1 MAFVHVLNM
10 VLTTADFTDSLS
22 TISNVSQAAGDCL
35 TVRTLLMTHFNRSK
49 TKPYVKTI
57 AILWLNWLLCWEYVL
72 VRWFKRNII
81 QCAPAT
87 REVSLERPVACNSF
101 NPRRTRRLAV
111 SIVLSVIGRRPVIV
125 SPLYANN
132 RCSKNVA
139 RVSLLLGVACLVA
152 LRVAILAESLCT
164 GAPRGTAPIPVTESL
179 ASTDFPFGGCRHP
192 TRLRNADLY

>member
-1 MAFVHVLNM
+1 M
-10 VLTTADFTDSLS
+10 
-22 TISNVSQAAGDCL
+22 
-35 TVRTLLMTHFNRSK
+35 
-49 TKPYVKTI
+49 
-57 AILWLNWLLCWEYVL
+57 
-72 VRWFKRNII
+72 
-81 QCAPAT
+81 
-87 REVSLERPVACNSF
+87 SLERPVACNSF

-192 TRLRNADLY
+192 TRLRNADSYQHSSTWSCNSACKDKLFRHRSLTHVQLTLQLSTSAASTNRFGLQGG